1 MSRNIPNLTEISNFG
16 ACRAL
21 HRLINP
27 FEKVMVYW
35 NLHKKCFSVKQ
46 KGKVLAHTGYVEL
59 FYPSYRVSQS
69 GRNRVL
75 REQRKNVHAY
85 VVGYVAKTPSTSIF
99 FGNIKIVRYDPYKNK
114 SFVRLEDGNWVETQN
129 SSSCKMFVDTSQR
142 PIIFAHY

>member
-27 FEKVMVYW
+27 IEKVMVYW

-46 KGKVLAHTGYVEL
+46 KGKVVAHTNYVEL
-59 FYPSYRVSQS
+59 IYPSYRVSQS

-85 VVGYVAKTPSTSIF
+85 VVGYVAKTPNTSIH
-99 FGNIKIVRYDPYKNK
+99 FGNVKLVRYNPYENEN
-114 SFVRLEDGNWVETQN
+114 FVQLEDGRWAEVQN
-129 SSSCKMFVDTSQR
+129 SSYCKMFADISQH
-142 PIIFAHY
+142 PLIFAH